1 MKQSC
6 FGLSVGKAELG
17 EGIPDPDFARADSPF
32 NVVSGY
38 LEALF
43 TLKERWKSKN
53 KCVCERE
60 RKKRKKRDRNDGKRR
75 ISESRALHVAQ
86 LIIW

>member
-43 TLKERWKSKN
+43 TLKER
-53 KCVCERE
+53 
-60 RKKRKKRDRNDGKRR
+60 
-75 ISESRALHVAQ
+75 
-86 LIIW
+86 